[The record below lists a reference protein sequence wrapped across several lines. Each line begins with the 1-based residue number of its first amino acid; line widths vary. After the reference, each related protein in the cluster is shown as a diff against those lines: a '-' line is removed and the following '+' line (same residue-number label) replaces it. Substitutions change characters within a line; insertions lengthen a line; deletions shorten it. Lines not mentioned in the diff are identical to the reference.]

1 MSSDTTVI
9 KVKNVKKTFL
19 LPKDKNNSI
28 KRKITQIFKRKQK
41 GYDIQHTLKDISFE
55 VKKGEFFGILGRNG
69 SGKSTLLKIIA
80 EIYRP
85 TAGSVS
91 IKGKLVPFIELGV
104 GFNPEL
110 SGRENVYLNGSLLG
124 FSKKEMDA
132 RYESIVQFAELEKF
146 MEQKLKNYSSGMKV
160 RLAFSVAVQADADIL
175 LLDEVLAV
183 GDAAFQKK
191 CYDYFKS
198 LKEQKKTIVFVS
210 HNMNAV
216 RDYCDRA
223 ILIENGRITHEG
235 DPEAV
240 TSEYLK
246 LFVKPGNEDHQSIGD
261 ISIKDVK
268 TEVKKKELIIDLIM
282 KNDCRKMD
290 DVIVEINFYDDKNK
304 LVGGFDSSQCGDEG
318 IFNFKPNEER
328 HISFKTNNIF
338 GGGSYSIAANIKI
351 QGTDN
356 IVGSIKN
363 ATRFDNIYRPNENLP
378 VILPVKMN

>member
-1 MSSDTTVI
+1 MSDTSVI
-9 KVKNVKKTFL
+9 TVKNIKKNFL

-41 GYDIQHTLKDISFE
+41 GYDIQHALKDISFE

-198 LKEQKKTIVFVS
+198 LKAQKKTIVFVS

-216 RDYCDRA
+216 RDYCDKA
-223 ILIENGRITHEG
+223 ILIENGKITHEG
-235 DPEAV
+235 SPDTV

-246 LFVKPGNEDHQSIGD
+246 LFVKPGNEDSQSIGD

-282 KNDCRKMD
+282 KNDRRKMN

-304 LVGGFDSSQCGDEG
+304 LVGGFDSSQCGDAG

-328 HISFKTNNIF
+328 SVSFKTNNIF

-351 QGTDN
+351 QGTED
-356 IVGSIKN
+356 VVSSIKN
-363 ATRFDNIYRPNENLP
+363 ATKFDNIYRTNENLP
-378 VILPVKMN
+378 VVLPVRMS